1 MDKELL
7 KFEDQIFGQISDNL
21 TKLTKVLAD
30 SQNMISDLKL
40 IADKKGNALTELE
53 SNNDKLEELNI
64 ILSSELKEKKS
75 ELESNKGELE
85 RLGKLK
91 LDSLTL
97 AQLIK
102 DNKDLKK
109 SLEDE
114 KQEYVSKKE
123 KLESDNEKLKT
134 DIENE
139 KKLKVKYEQALN
151 NEIVKHNKA
160 VNQVSELN
168 KKIGDLEEQC
178 KNQEATIS
186 SLTED
191 LNEKDEALKSSAD
204 KISLLNENV
213 EKMKDY
219 ISPEVY
225 NTEINEKSKKINS
238 LEKDVEWLIG
248 YAKGTDDKVRSYFGG
263 KQEEL
268 NKHNNWLCNEP
279 KDGVYKKF
287 FGDGVEPFFE
297 NSSNKKTEDSGIQNV
312 NNGNN
317 EITKAN
323 NVPQSQGFGKPKQ
336 QI

>member
-21 TKLTKVLAD
+21 TKLTKALAD
-30 SQNMISDLKL
+30 SQNMVSDLKL

-53 SNNDKLEELNI
+53 SDNDKLEELNK
-64 ILSSELKEKKS
+64 ILSSDLDEKKS
-75 ELESNKGELE
+75 ELESNRGELE
-85 RLGKLK
+85 RLEKLK

-97 AQLIK
+97 AQLIQENEK
-102 DNKDLKK
+102 LKK
-109 SLEDE
+109 LLEDE
-114 KQEYVSKKE
+114 KNEYESKKE
-123 KLESDNEKLKT
+123 QLESENKILKT
-134 DIENE
+134 DIKNKKKLIVEYDQKLNEEITNHRDEVSKLNE
-139 KKLKVKYEQALN
+139 KIE
-151 NEIVKHNKA
+151 
-160 VNQVSELN
+160 
-168 KKIGDLEEQC
+168 GLEEQC
-178 KNQEATIS
+178 ENQETTIN
-186 SLTED
+186 SLKED
-191 LNEKDEALKSSAD
+191 LKKKDEDLKCNAD
-204 KISLLNENV
+204 EIRRLNESN

-219 ISPEVY
+219 ISREEY
-225 NTEINEKSKKINS
+225 NTEINEKSEKINS